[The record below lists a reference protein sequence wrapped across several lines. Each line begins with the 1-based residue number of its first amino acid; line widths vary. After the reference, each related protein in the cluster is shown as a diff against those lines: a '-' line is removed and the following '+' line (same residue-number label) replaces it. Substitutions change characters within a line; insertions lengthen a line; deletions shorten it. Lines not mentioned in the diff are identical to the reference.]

1 VFWGMLAASTIGI
14 FMIPMLYVTFQS
26 MREKAKAMLGMGQA
40 AKPAQHPPS

>member
-1 VFWGMLAASTIGI
+1 
-14 FMIPMLYVTFQS
+14 MIPMLYVTFQT